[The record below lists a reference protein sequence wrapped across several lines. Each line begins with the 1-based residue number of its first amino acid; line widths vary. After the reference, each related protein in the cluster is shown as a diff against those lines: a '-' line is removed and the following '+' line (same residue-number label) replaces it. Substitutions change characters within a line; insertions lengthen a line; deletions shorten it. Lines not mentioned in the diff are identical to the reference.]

1 MVRETAVGAA
11 GEIRPGA
18 APEKAP
24 GTVPEPVP
32 DPVADPVAGAAPE
45 AAARV
50 SRARAR
56 SVPSAAEGRRAASRN
71 GELPAVERVRPGLW
85 SIPVPVPIDSL
96 RYVLVY
102 ALELPDGVA
111 IVDAGW
117 DSDEAY
123 TALCDGLAAAGFA
136 VSDVRAV
143 LVTHVHPDHYGLAG
157 RVREH
162 SGAWIGVHPADA
174 NLVHDRLFDL
184 GDDPEARVREL
195 IRRDRELLER
205 CGAPQEVITE
215 AVNLAGMM
223 RRFAAPARPDV
234 LIEDG
239 DRPVLPGW
247 DLRAIWTPGHSPGH
261 LCFVSESRRVL
272 LTGDHV
278 LPRITPIVSVHPQS
292 PPNPLADYLDSLAK
306 VRAAGAA
313 AGVTEVLPAHEYRFR
328 DLAAR
333 VDHLMAH
340 HTERL
345 AEIEAAVAAAGG
357 AACWEIA
364 SRLTWS
370 RPWES
375 IPSFL
380 RRMANNETLAHLV
393 WLESRG
399 RVRRVPGRPDLWYP
413 AG

>member
-1 MVRETAVGAA
+1 MVRDSAVSAA
-11 GEIRPGA
+11 GS
-18 APEKAP
+18 
-24 GTVPEPVP
+24 
-32 DPVADPVAGAAPE
+32 
-45 AAARV
+45 AAADAASGGTPAAAGDV
-50 SRARAR
+50 SGAPARTVTPADER
-56 SVPSAAEGRRAASRN
+56 QRAAWRN
-71 GELPAVERVRPGLW
+71 GELPRVERVRPGLW
-85 SIPVPVPIDSL
+85 SIPVPIPINSL

-102 ALELPDGVA
+102 ALELTSGVA
-111 IVDAGW
+111 IIDAGW
-117 DSDEAY
+117 DSDEAF
-123 TALCDGLAAAGFA
+123 TALRDGLGQAGFDI
-136 VSDVRAV
+136 SDVRAV

-215 AVNLAGMM
+215 AVNLASLA

-247 DLRAIWTPGHSPGH
+247 DLRAVWTPGHSPGH
-261 LCFVSESRRVL
+261 LCFVSERRRIL
-272 LTGDHV
+272 ITGDHV

-292 PPNPLADYLDSLAK
+292 SPNPLADYLDSLATI
-306 VRAAGAA
+306 RAVGVE
-313 AGVTEVLPAHEYRFR
+313 AGVTEVLPAHEYRF
-328 DLAAR
+328 LELTAR

-340 HTERL
+340 HEERL

-357 AACWEIA
+357 ASCWELA

-375 IPSFL
+375 IPQFM

-399 RVRRVPGRPDLWYP
+399 RVRRVPGTPDLWYP
-413 AG
+413 AD